1 MNTII
6 TLTIPDSAI
15 PAYDAVVGRFNAGSG
30 KPPVDLNGYLQIL
43 QDEQTDR
50 HVAALKT
57 AQREALIPVAD
68 EILAAPADK
77 QQAAITA
84 ALNAV
89 RA

>member
-1 MNTII
+1 MTHTLI
-6 TLTIPDSAI
+6 TPDASL
-15 PAYDAVVGRFNAGSG
+15 PAWQRRLDQYNAGSG
-30 KPPVDLNGYLQIL
+30 AEPITLAALLQL
-43 QDEQTDR
+43 LHDEETTRLVSQ
-50 HVAALKT
+50 LKT

-84 ALNAV
+84 ALNTI

>member
-1 MNTII
+1 MTHTLNT
-6 TLTIPDSAI
+6 PDSSLA
-15 PAYDAVVGRFNAGSG
+15 AWQRRLDQYNAGSG
-30 KPPVDLNGYLQIL
+30 ADPITLAALLQL
-43 QDEQTDR
+43 LHDEETARLD
-50 HVAALKT
+50 ALLKT

-68 EILAAPADK
+68 AILAAPAEK

>member
-1 MNTII
+1 MTHN
-6 TLTIPDSAI
+6 LTTPDASL
-15 PAYDAVVGRFNAGSG
+15 PAWQRRLGQYNAGSG
-30 KPPVDLNGYLQIL
+30 AEPITLDALLQL
-43 QDEQTDR
+43 LHDEETARLD
-50 HVAALKT
+50 ALLKT

>member
-1 MNTII
+1 MTHTI
-6 TLTIPDSAI
+6 TTPDASL
-15 PAYDAVVGRFNAGSG
+15 PAWQRRLDAYNAGSG
-30 KPPVDLNGYLQIL
+30 SAPITLDALLQL
-43 QDEQTDR
+43 LHDEEITRLDSQ
-50 HVAALKT
+50 LKT

-89 RA
+89 RS

>member
-1 MNTII
+1 MTH
-6 TLTIPDSAI
+6 TLTTSDDSL
-15 PAYDAVVGRFNAGSG
+15 PAWQRRLDQYNAGSG
-30 KPPVDLNGYLQIL
+30 AEPITLDALLQL
-43 QDEQTDR
+43 LHDEETAR
-50 HVAALKT
+50 LVALLKT

-77 QQAAITA
+77 QQAAIAA